1 MGNFRLKSQH
11 LSHRLFLILALLIA
25 ATGFTT
31 AQGDPVWQPSPGT
44 TWQWQLQGAINT
56 SFNVEMYDIDLF
68 EAPQATIDLLHS
80 QDRIVICYFSAG
92 SYEDFRPDADDFPPE
107 VLGEPLDEWP
117 GERWLDISQIELLAP
132 IMEARLDLAVSKQCD
147 GVEPDNMDGY
157 TNETGFELTGEDQ
170 LAYNVW
176 LAAESH
182 ERNLSVGLKNDLDQI
197 TELVDDF
204 DWALNEQCF
213 QYNEC
218 DLLLPFIEA
227 GKAVFGVEY
236 KRLPEVY
243 CAEAV
248 ANHFSWLHKTFALND
263 QPPDPCSRYVAPTR
277 PKLLTPE
284 KGALLIDKSPTMIW
298 RGYNATQYR
307 LIVKKGKVASTAK
320 TVLNVKKSQPV
331 LCDGS
336 DCLMSLVD
344 LSKTLKAGNY
354 LWRVVAIN
362 PVNTRQTVWWAF
374 SVQP

>member
-1 MGNFRLKSQH
+1 MKHQN
-11 LSHRLFLILALLIA
+11 LSRKLLLTFSLLIVMA
-25 ATGFTT
+25 GFVS

-44 TWQWQLQGAINT
+44 TWQWQLQGTINT
-56 SFNVEMYDIDLF
+56 SYNVEMYDIDLF

-80 QDRIVICYFSAG
+80 QNRIVICYFSAG
-92 SYEDFRPDADDFPPE
+92 SYEEWRPDAEDFPAE
-107 VLGEPLDEWP
+107 VLGDPLDGWP
-117 GERWLDISQIELLAP
+117 GERWLDISQIALLMP

-157 TNETGFELTGEDQ
+157 TNETGFELTGEHQ
-170 LAYNVW
+170 LAYNVL
-176 LAAESH
+176 LAAEAH
-182 ERNLSVGLKNDLDQI
+182 ERNLSIGLKNDLDQI

-218 DLLLPFIEA
+218 DLLLPFIAA

-236 KRLPEVY
+236 KRAPHTY

-248 ANHFSWLHKTFALND
+248 ANHFSWLHKTFALDN

-277 PKLLTPE
+277 PKQQMPAKDAVLTE
-284 KGALLIDKSPTMIW
+284 TSPTLTW

-307 LIVKKGKVASTAK
+307 LIIKKGKVVSTAK
-320 TVLNVKKSQPV
+320 TILNYKKSQPV
-331 LCDGS
+331 LCDGR
-336 DCLMSLVD
+336 DCGVSLVD
-344 LSKTLKAGNY
+344 LSKTLKSGNY
-354 LWRVVAIN
+354 LWRVVALN
-362 PVNTRQTVWWAF
+362 PVNTRQSAWWAF